1 MRTVC
6 TEKTS
11 FSLIETR
18 CDEDDRLR
26 SLTGRWIVKR
36 APDALQE
43 EAKLREDVVLINFRL
58 DKCILNI

>member
-1 MRTVC
+1 MRTLY

-11 FSLIETR
+11 FTLIETR
-18 CDEDDRLR
+18 RDEDDRLR